1 MPVRSLLR
9 RRLLGVSLLF
19 LGLTPTSARAD
30 EVAACVEAYDAAQV
44 LRSAG
49 SLVAAR
55 DKLLLCGRD
64 TCPDVVQSSCT
75 TWLDEVERSMP
86 TVVFH
91 VRGPTGDDAVDV
103 TVWIDGDLWSKG
115 FDGRAVAVDPGV
127 HNLRFELGDQ
137 SVETRVVIQE
147 GVKNR
152 LISVEFGKP
161 KATDVE
167 PAKAPGVE
175 PTAPVEP
182 VAPTRAAERVTD
194 RAGPPTLVYVLG
206 GVGLVGISAFTAFGM
221 SFDGQYEDLLRCSPG
236 CDPDDVDR
244 ASSTRTLAVVSGAI
258 GVVSL
263 GAATVLWLS
272 APSDARADGLTSAS
286 GMSLRLAPGTA
297 MGAWTGRF

>member
-1 MPVRSLLR
+1 MPVRSLSSS
-9 RRLLGVSLLF
+9 RLLGVALLF
-19 LGLTPTSARAD
+19 LGLSPTSACAD

-44 LRSAG
+44 LRRAG

-75 TWLDEVERSMP
+75 TWLDEVDRSMP

-91 VRGPTGDDAVDV
+91 GRGPKGDDAVDV

-115 FDGRAVAVDPGV
+115 LDGRAVAVDPGV

-137 SVETRVVIQE
+137 SVEMRVVIQE

-152 LISVEFGKP
+152 LISVEFGKSE
-161 KATDVE
+161 ATE
-167 PAKAPGVE
+167 LAPAKPPAVE
-175 PTAPVEP
+175 PVEP
-182 VAPTRAAERVTD
+182 VAPTRAAEPLPD

-206 GVGLVGISAFTAFGM
+206 GVGLVGLSAFTAFGM

-236 CDPDDVDR
+236 CDPEDVDR

-272 APSDARADGLTSAS
+272 TPSDARADGLTSVS
-286 GMSLRLAPGTA
+286 GMSLRLAPGAA